1 MASPIAQAAQNR
13 NARFGPT
20 PGKGEG
26 LVQGKSKLS
35 PPRTETKEY
44 GGGGIGTLAWKATHA
59 EPKRGFSGYVNPNA
73 KYTVQRK
80 AGE

>member
-1 MASPIAQAAQNR
+1 MKGN
-13 NARFGPT
+13 FGPA

-35 PPRTETKEY
+35 PPRTETKEH
-44 GGGGIGTLAWKATHA
+44 GGGGLGTAAWKLTHS
-59 EPKRGFSGYVNPNA
+59 EPGRGVGGYVNPNA

-80 AGE
+80 EGE